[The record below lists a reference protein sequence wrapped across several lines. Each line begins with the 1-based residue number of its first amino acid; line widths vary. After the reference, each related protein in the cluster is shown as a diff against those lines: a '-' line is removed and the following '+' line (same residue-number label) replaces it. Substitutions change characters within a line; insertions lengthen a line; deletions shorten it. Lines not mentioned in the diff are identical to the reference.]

1 MKVYAFIKLH
11 LAYHI
16 DSITLADGNY
26 QLIPEPEGSYSEDPR
41 NFVTGLSEAPNQSS
55 EDIDL
60 LTSDPPI
67 KASPG
72 HNPLFLLHYN
82 LYLLRILCIKFLGI
96 A

>member
-16 DSITLADGNY
+16 DSTTLADGDY
-26 QLIPEPEGSYSEDPR
+26 QLISEPEGICSEDSK
-41 NFVTGLSEAPNQSS
+41 NFVAELSEAPNQSS

-72 HNPLFLLHYN
+72 HNPYFITLQPILFIY
-82 LYLLRILCIKFLGI
+82 LYALGS
-96 A
+96 

>member
-16 DSITLADGNY
+16 DSTTLADGNC
-26 QLIPEPEGSYSEDPR
+26 QLIPEPEGSYSEDPE
-41 NFVTGLSEAPNQSS
+41 NFVAGLSEAPNQSS

-72 HNPLFLLHYN
+72 HNLLFY
-82 LYLLRILCIKFLGI
+82 YTAIYTYLRILCIKFLGI